1 MKNFCKINIKI
12 IMALMLT
19 TIISCSSSKDKFEV
33 IKTEEFTAQPVKSS
47 TIINENDIAHL
58 PESVQ
63 KYLRFTGAVGKVKPQ
78 NVSIEFE
85 ADMFK
90 NKGDKPMKS
99 TSIQYNFFDKYSRI
113 FYMRASKMFI
123 PFYALHVYRNEEATF
138 QVKVADLIKV
148 VDVSGPDLTKA
159 ETVTLLNDMCV
170 FAPGALID
178 SRITWSEMDS
188 LSTKVTLNNGKFNV
202 SAILYFNEK
211 GELINFI
218 SDDRS
223 ALQDDG
229 TMKQVRWSTPV
240 SNYKEIDG
248 RMIPNYGEVIWNYP
262 EGDFTY
268 GVFNLKKIS
277 YNISN

>member
-1 MKNFCKINIKI
+1 
-12 IMALMLT
+12 MALMLT
-19 TIISCSSSKDKFEV
+19 TIIACSSSKDKFEV
-33 IKTEEFTAQPVKSS
+33 IKTEEFTAQASKSS

-58 PESVQ
+58 PVSVK
-63 KYLRFTGAVGKVKPQ
+63 KYLKYTGSVGKVKPQ
-78 NVSIEFE
+78 NVCIEFE

-178 SRITWSEMDS
+178 SRITWSEIDS
-188 LSTKVTLNNGKFNV
+188 LSSKVTLNNGKFNV
-202 SAILYFNEK
+202 SAILYFNGK

-277 YNISN
+277 YNN

>member
-1 MKNFCKINIKI
+1 
-12 IMALMLT
+12 MLT

-33 IKTEEFTAQPVKSS
+33 VKAEEFAAQPVKSS

-58 PESVQ
+58 PDCVQ
-63 KYLRFTGAVGKVKPQ
+63 KYLRFTRAVGKVKPQ
-78 NVSIEFE
+78 NVYIEFE
-85 ADMFK
+85 ADMFQ

-99 TSIQYNFFDKYSRI
+99 TSIQYNFFGNYTRI

-123 PFYALHVYRNEEATF
+123 PFYALHIYRNEDATF

-148 VDVSGPDLTKA
+148 VDESGDGLTKA

-178 SRITWSEMDS
+178 SRITWSEIDS

-218 SDDRS
+218 SDDRL
-223 ALQDDG
+223 AMEVDG
-229 TMKQVRWSTPV
+229 SMKPVRWTTPI
-240 SNYKEIDG
+240 SNYKEFDG
-248 RMIPNYGEVIWNYP
+248 RMIPTYGEAIWNYP

-268 GVFNLKKIS
+268 GIFRLKKIK
-277 YNISN
+277 YNVVNG